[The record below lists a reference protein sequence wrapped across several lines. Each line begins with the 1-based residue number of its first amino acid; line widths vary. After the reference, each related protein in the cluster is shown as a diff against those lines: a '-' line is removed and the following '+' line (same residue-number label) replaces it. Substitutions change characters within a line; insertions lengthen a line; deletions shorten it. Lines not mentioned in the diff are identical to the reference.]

1 MNFFFQ
7 PWQLLVLILAAWI
20 NREQHKVIDY
30 LRLENQILREKLGKR
45 HILLND
51 DQRRRLAVKGKVLG
65 RKLLAQFGTLV
76 TPDTILRWHHLLVA
90 KKWDYSQRQ
99 QQNPGRPPT
108 KPRPHYGNRCVDSS
122 SRIFQLESLESFS
135 PGHKFDQWLPAT

>member
-20 NREQHKVIDY
+20 NREQHQVIDY
-30 LRLENQILREKLGKR
+30 LRMENQILREKIGKR
-45 HILLND
+45 RILLNN
-51 DQRRRLAVKGKVLG
+51 DQRRRLAVTGKVLG

-90 KKWDYSQRQ
+90 KKWDYSQRR

-108 KPRPHYGNRCVDSS
+108 SQEIQDLVVKTLVGVTIAFKAPWQIWGTR
-122 SRIFQLESLESFS
+122 S
-135 PGHKFDQWLPAT
+135 PMPPWAIS